1 MGAVR
6 DIGGMHSVVVVHL
19 TLNLTFCF
27 VHRLSLFISFVHFS
41 VISNYECVDLV
52 SASVRFGSGFGFG
65 FFWAQMLPNMT
76 GRAGEQF
83 RHNGSYFVVCECV

>member
-41 VISNYECVDLV
+41 VISNYECIDLV
-52 SASVRFGSGFGFG
+52 SASVRFGVRLR
-65 FFWAQMLPNMT
+65 FFLGTNVAKHDRQGGGN
-76 GRAGEQF
+76 
-83 RHNGSYFVVCECV
+83 N